1 MQKIRQNK
9 KPLQKY
15 SKMVLLVIVAFFV
28 AWIATSY
35 TKSEIADRAVVLGL
49 GIDMQD
55 ENIVVTAEVISPNEG
70 SDTGS
75 ASATSKL
82 LTGVGS
88 TLPLAIQDIFQTS
101 GKNPSLGQTGIILL
115 GESMNKQELKHI
127 LSYFILSDAFKDGV
141 TLATCKGSA
150 KQIFESTSP
159 VDSMVSFALQTII
172 QKSGKKTN
180 STSNVLQNF
189 VESQTRY
196 SGASFLSQV
205 SFLDDGNQK
214 VNKDKDSNKKTGV
227 YDCSR
232 VSVFKNGFFV
242 DTLDRDETRGFVMLD
257 ESKTY
262 DSFVVDDAQSV
273 IGTKDKVSVGIVSK
287 KVEPDVSFDGD
298 KISAQDNLDMKIR
311 RMRTDV
317 TGNVMDLLPKL
328 PALID
333 DHIKQEVTNQVDT
346 LVQKAFAKSK
356 QTNCDF
362 FGVADAMY
370 KKYGKKWDEYQ
381 KQNPD
386 DMDKV
391 EFKIDIQV
399 DD

>member
-1 MQKIRQNK
+1 MQNK
-9 KPLQKY
+9 RRVENFAKKY
-15 SKMVLLVIVAFFV
+15 TKIFLLIVLAFFV

-35 TKSEIADRAVVLGL
+35 TKSEIADRAIVLGI
-49 GIDMQD
+49 GIDMQQ
-55 ENIVVTAEVISPNEG
+55 ENFVVTVEVISPNEG
-70 SDTGS
+70 GNSGD

-82 LTGVGS
+82 LTGVGQ

-115 GESMNKQELKHI
+115 GEGMNNQELKHI

-150 KQIFESTSP
+150 KHIFESTSP

-189 VESQTRY
+189 VENQTRH
-196 SGASFLSQV
+196 SKASFLSQV
-205 SFLDDGNQK
+205 AFVEDANVKANKNK
-214 VNKDKDSNKKTGV
+214 VNDKKTGV
-227 YDCSR
+227 YDCSQ
-232 VSVFKNGFFV
+232 VSVFKDGFYV

-262 DSFVVDDAQSV
+262 DSFVVDNAQSV

-287 KVEPDVSFDGD
+287 KVKP
-298 KISAQDNLDMKIR
+298 KIYFEGEKIVAQYDLNMKVR

-317 TGNVMDLLPKL
+317 TGNVMDLLPKV
-328 PALID
+328 PSLID
-333 DHIKQEVTNQVDT
+333 EQIKQSVSQQVTN
-346 LVQKAFAKSK
+346 LVEKAFDKSK

-362 FGVADAMY
+362 FGVADQMY
-370 KKYGKKWDEYQ
+370 KNYGKKWDDFQ

-386 DMDKV
+386 YLQKV
-391 EFKIDIQV
+391 VFKINIRVHD
-399 DD
+399 

>member
-1 MQKIRQNK
+1 MQKTRQNK

-15 SKMVLLVIVAFFV
+15 AKIVLLVVVAFFV
-28 AWIATSY
+28 MWIATSY

-55 ENIVVTAEVISPNEG
+55 KNFVVTAEVISPNEG

-82 LTGVGS
+82 LTGEGS

-115 GESMNKQELKHI
+115 GESMNSQELKHI

-189 VESQTRY
+189 VESQTRR
-196 SGASFLSQV
+196 SGASFLSRV
-205 SFLDDGNQK
+205 SFLNDGNQK

-232 VSVFKNGFFV
+232 VSVFKNGFYV

-287 KVEPDVSFDGD
+287 KVEPQVSFDGD
-298 KISAQDNLDMKIR
+298 KISAHYKLDMKIR

-333 DHIKQEVTNQVDT
+333 SHIKQEVTNQVDS
-346 LVQKAFAKSK
+346 LVQKAFEKSK
-356 QTNCDF
+356 NTNCDF

-386 DMDKV
+386 YMGKV

-399 DD
+399 ND

>member
-1 MQKIRQNK
+1 MQKTRCDK

-15 SKMVLLVIVAFFV
+15 AKTVLLVIVAFFV
-28 AWIATSY
+28 MWIATSY

-82 LTGVGS
+82 LTGVGR

-115 GESMNKQELKHI
+115 GESMNSQELKHI

-189 VESQTRY
+189 VESQTRH

-205 SFLDDGNQK
+205 SFLNDGNQK

-232 VSVFKNGFFV
+232 VSVFKNGFYV

-298 KISAQDNLDMKIR
+298 KISAQYKLDMKIR

-328 PALID
+328 PVLID
-333 DHIKQEVTNQVDT
+333 EHIKQEVTNQVDT

-356 QTNCDF
+356 DVNCDF

-386 DMDKV
+386 YMDKV

-399 DD
+399 ND

>member
-1 MQKIRQNK
+1 MQKARQTKNCC
-9 KPLQKY
+9 QKY
-15 SKMVLLVIVAFFV
+15 AKYLLLAIVAFVV

-35 TKSEIADRAVVLGL
+35 TKSEIADRAIVLGL
-49 GIDMQD
+49 GIDMQQD
-55 ENIVVTAEVISPNEG
+55 DFMVTAEVISPNEG
-70 SDTGS
+70 GNTGS

-82 LTGVGS
+82 LTGVGQ
-88 TLPLAIQDIFQTS
+88 TLPLAIQDVFQTS

-115 GESMNKQELKHI
+115 GEGMNNQELKHI

-141 TLATCKGSA
+141 TLATCEGSA

-189 VESQTRY
+189 VESQTRH
-196 SGASFLSQV
+196 SKSSFLSQV
-205 SFLDDGNQK
+205 AFLNDGNDA
-214 VNKDKDSNKKTGV
+214 VNKDKDTNKKTGV

-232 VSVFKNGFFV
+232 VSVFKDGFYV

-262 DSFVVDDAQSV
+262 DSFVVEDAQSV
-273 IGTKDKVSVGIVSK
+273 IGTRDKVSVGIVSK
-287 KVEPDVSFDGD
+287 KVKPQMYFDGD
-298 KISAQDNLDMKIR
+298 KIVAQYNLDINVR

-328 PALID
+328 PGLID
-333 DHIKQEVTNQVDT
+333 EQIKQEVESQVQE
-346 LVQKAFAKSK
+346 LVQKAFEKSK

-362 FGVADAMY
+362 FGVADNMF
-370 KKYGKKWDEYQ
+370 KKYGKEWLKYQ
-381 KQNPD
+381 QQNPD
-386 DMDKV
+386 YMNNV
-391 EFKIDIQV
+391 EFKLVIQID
-399 DD
+399 D

>member
-232 VSVFKNGFFV
+232 VSVFKNGFYV

-287 KVEPDVSFDGD
+287 KVEPQVGFDGD
-298 KISAQDNLDMKIR
+298 KISAQYKLDMKIR

-333 DHIKQEVTNQVDT
+333 EHIKKEVTNQVDT

-386 DMDKV
+386 YMDKV

-399 DD
+399 ND